1 MFINVYYGTSSN
13 KIREI
18 TEGGMKKEE
27 LVPSKTKAM
36 ALANRQAEIDGGKPI
51 LLKVILDETEHG
63 NGQIKPNKI
72 LVCE

>member
-18 TEGGMKKEE
+18 AEGGMKKEE

-36 ALANRQAEIDGGKPI
+36 ALANRQAEVDGGKPI
-51 LLKVILDETEHG
+51 LLKVILDETEHE